1 MDKDQRIKQLEAEVA
16 DHKKFIRELIAAG
29 ETGRKQK

>member
-16 DHKKFIRELIAAG
+16 DLKKFIRELIAAG
-29 ETGRKQK
+29 VTGRKQK